1 MKEVYLNGKDVNI
14 DADFFVGLGADR
26 DTMVFSPD
34 IIKTLRYIKF
44 TLDGNRYKAF
54 WSTLNNRLTIICE
67 GLEFKDGEI
76 ADKRLYE
83 LSKKITQD
91 MFGDLVVRKIV
102 AWPEG
107 DMPELMIIFY
117 EK

>member
-1 MKEVYLNGKDVNI
+1 MKEIYLNGKDVNV

-26 DTMVFSPD
+26 DSIRFEKKPMGEHSAEFVIDGVKYIAGWNEWINRMD
-34 IIKTLRYIKF
+34 IKCADLSYQ
-44 TLDGNRYKAF
+44 
-54 WSTLNNRLTIICE
+54 
-67 GLEFKDGEI
+67 DGEI
-76 ADKRLYE
+76 ADQLLYG
-83 LSKKITQD
+83 LSRKFTQD

-107 DMPELMIIFY
+107 MVPELVILFY

>member
-1 MKEVYLNGKDVNI
+1 MKEIYLNGKDACI

-26 DTMVFSPD
+26 DTMVVSPEN
-34 IIKTLRYIKF
+34 IKALHYIKF

-54 WSTLNNRLTIICE
+54 WSSYNNRLTIKCDD
-67 GLEFKDGEI
+67 LEFKDGEI
-76 ADKRLYE
+76 ADQRLYE
-83 LSKKITQD
+83 LSKKFTQD

-107 DMPELMIIFY
+107 DMPELMMLFY